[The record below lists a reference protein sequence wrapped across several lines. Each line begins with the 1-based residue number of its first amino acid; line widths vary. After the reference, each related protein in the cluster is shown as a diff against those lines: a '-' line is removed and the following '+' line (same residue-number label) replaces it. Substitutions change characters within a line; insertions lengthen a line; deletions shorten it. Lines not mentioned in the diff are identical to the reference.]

1 MIDSGR
7 QSLSDG
13 QYGHKRREIRKE
25 ISTLS
30 IFFFGGGYN
39 VNFVSYV
46 HVCIG
51 ACQCLQIFHQIF
63 ITLLTFRW
71 PKQSS
76 DEHFR
81 KTSGYFFLTI
91 QFCFQNSWLS
101 WVLLVVRW
109 SQEQKITLLYM
120 LKFYRFLC
128 SKLQKIIMA
137 FLKFVERN
145 HFVITCVW
153 CCICKSV
160 STSHEYSL

>member
-51 ACQCLQIFHQIF
+51 ACQCLQVFHQIF

-81 KTSGYFFLTI
+81 KTSGYFFPDNTVLFPELMI
-91 QFCFQNSWLS
+91 ILS
-101 WVLLVVRW
+101 VIVCKMV
-109 SQEQKITLLYM
+109 SGTENY
-120 LKFYRFLC
+120 
-128 SKLQKIIMA
+128 IIVH
-137 FLKFVERN
+137 VE
-145 HFVITCVW
+145 I
-153 CCICKSV
+153 
-160 STSHEYSL
+160 L